1 MCLESLKTTQHKE
14 NLSLHFTLQ
23 PCTWGD
29 EPLLSFDPVTSPVC
43 MMSTSV
49 RDPPQRRRSLGP
61 VSPKRIYRNL
71 SVRLRGRD
79 TPTEGEGSQGSNH
92 HSKVAANYLSLWEAV
107 ESGDVLAVQTLLCK
121 ERVSEGGERGAQR
134 ERDGVEE
141 RERAVNSVNEQGLV
155 PLDVAI
161 LTHNSPL
168 LHVLVKAGARHNPNL
183 SRPCDWSAK
192 LDGLVSLAERR
203 VEERRAELKA
213 HGVKLLTQTDTHR
226 ELRLWTL
233 RQELYTRM
241 RERFHTMEPPGPPS
255 AVGLQML
262 TDTALSVSITPP
274 QEHIASLITTYR
286 VEWSTCAGF
295 TPLTGCGFITDTKNH
310 VFHITGLS
318 TGVQYYVRV
327 CAYSIKGWGPPRNSS
342 PPSTT
347 PSSWRQCSSVKIR
360 GNNQE
365 AAMRK
370 LLEQIREPTYRGY
383 CTENPRQLNSA
394 KRMSMSRGLKQFF
407 HSATKFV
414 RLLQRGA
421 YLAVVFYQK
430 DNILVTAEDQ
440 LPLVEIQCCSTSITQ
455 DFLWFAKLSCAW
467 QQVSW
472 LQQAM
477 SSSLSSSSSL
487 LQNRHCILRAINQ
500 LQSSLGSVDL
510 GQVYFEPLKD
520 HQGNVLLVTLRE
532 VVTSFTPADPHL
544 HWSSLKHL
552 EARWSRT
559 HLLPEPTAVDTLTQQ
574 LRRKLEYHRRSLQ
587 RAQPGLY
594 VGILKLCSSVEQL
607 RVLVPQRLP
616 NLLFNT
622 RVRNNTHVSR
632 EEWSW
637 LQRHLMGGVVTESP
651 GHEADGLIDNAGVK
665 EFVRDLRT
673 AVTQLLTKLNIPLH
687 RAYQYRLYTQ
697 ELVQVGDEI
706 SLLLLLPP
714 SEEFSSSFWPLE
726 GVLDP
731 GLTMPLHIFELVHFW
746 AYSRDLLSLY
756 CQAWVRLELDA
767 YLAQQALREALDS
780 KEVSESRERLSHIT
794 QLSQSVEAVWRERR
808 WIMDVMQ
815 CVRSRQRLGAVP
827 LHLIMGSQ
835 PIKSPHEEEVE
846 QQLHLSQTHTH
857 VLSTTDTVSSSDTH
871 THAGATAP
879 VDIPGISEVT
889 ENERTHLCMSP
900 SSYLTCTAIS
910 QSIPDTHHY
919 GNEPSNHSSGTF
931 HHSGNGIHHIHS
943 CPEFSAFPSSSLS
956 ISEEEKE
963 EKEDKEQNLGEE
975 TVELLENLNFQE
987 ENMELMSD
995 LELVL
1000 ENKDH
1005 TDLYANS
1012 VKNTDLES
1020 VQAPNQAF
1028 FCQNAFRN
1036 GDPDSALED
1045 ANCAAICA
1053 STVRKPDL
1061 EAVLLDTHHPTNCTT
1076 VVTYTD
1082 LESVHSANEIANAIR
1097 NVDLKTDHCA
1107 NAVLNTDLGSAYC
1120 TYAFRDTDLKL
1131 VHCVN
1136 EDRDTDLELVHQA
1149 NAVGDTDLE
1158 TVHCANVVRDTDL
1171 ESVLEVSVCVRTTER
1186 AAEEQQVT
1194 TRKHELETVCYT
1206 YVTRSTDLESIH
1218 CANAVIN
1225 TDLKTAHCAN
1235 ALRDTDLELVHC
1247 DNANRHTD
1255 LELVHCDNAVTNADL
1270 ELVCCANTV
1279 INMDLGSVHC
1289 ANTVTDSDQKSVYC
1303 ANADRDAKIELVH
1316 CGNSGRDTDPQ
1327 SLDCANAVRDTDPE
1341 SDQCVNAVRDT
1352 VLESIQCANAVRGS
1366 DPELVCCA
1374 NAVKDTPPE
1383 SVQCANAVRDTDPES
1398 VCCANAVK
1406 DSDLQS
1412 VQCANAVRDNDPESD
1427 QCVNAVRDTVLESI
1441 QCANA
1446 VRDTDPESVHYANAV
1461 RDSDLESV
1469 QCANAVRDTDP
1480 ESVHYG
1486 NAVRDSDLESVQ
1498 CANAVRDTDP
1508 ESAHYANAVRDSDLE
1523 SVQYA
1528 NANRETDPE
1537 SAHCANAVRD
1547 SDLESVQYAN
1557 ANRDTDPESAHCA
1570 YAVRDSDVE
1579 SVQCVIGETDL
1590 ESVLE
1595 ASVYVGGIERSAT
1608 VPQLTMTGCSLPTR
1622 ILVEWVTTSSS
1633 QEVKQ

>member
-1 MCLESLKTTQHKE
+1 
-14 NLSLHFTLQ
+14 
-23 PCTWGD
+23 
-29 EPLLSFDPVTSPVC
+29 

-79 TPTEGEGSQGSNH
+79 APTEGEGCEGLHH
-92 HSKVAANYLSLWEAV
+92 HSKVSTN
-107 ESGDVLAVQTLLCK
+107 
-121 ERVSEGGERGAQR
+121 
-134 ERDGVEE
+134 
-141 RERAVNSVNEQGLV
+141 
-155 PLDVAI
+155 
-161 LTHNSPL
+161 
-168 LHVLVKAGARHNPNL
+168 
-183 SRPCDWSAK
+183 

-203 VEERRAELKA
+203 VEERRVELKA

-233 RQELYTRM
+233 RQELYKRM
-241 RERFHTMEPPGPPS
+241 RERFHMMEPPGPPS

-286 VEWSTCAGF
+286 VEWSTCACF
-295 TPLTGCGFITDTKNH
+295 TPLTGCGFITDTKNP

-360 GNNQE
+360 GNSQE

-520 HQGNVLLVTLRE
+520 RQGNVLLVTLRE

-637 LQRHLMGGVVTESP
+637 LQRHSMGGVVTGSP
-651 GHEADGLIDNAGVK
+651 GDGADGLIDNAGVK
-665 EFVRDLRT
+665 EFVRDLRA
-673 AVTQLLTKLNIPLH
+673 AVTQLLTKLNIPFH

-714 SEEFSSSFWPLE
+714 SEEFSSTFWPLE
-726 GVLDP
+726 GVQDP

-794 QLSQSVEAVWRERR
+794 QLSQNVEAVWRERR

-835 PIKSPHEEEVE
+835 PIKSPHEEEEE

-857 VLSTTDTVSSSDTH
+857 TLSTTDTVSSSGTH
-871 THAGATAP
+871 THTGVTAP

-889 ENERTHLCMSP
+889 ESERTHLCMSP

-910 QSIPDTHHY
+910 QSIPDTRHY

-963 EKEDKEQNLGEE
+963 EKEDLGEE

-987 ENMELMSD
+987 ENMEL
-995 LELVL
+995 
-1000 ENKDH
+1000 
-1005 TDLYANS
+1005 
-1012 VKNTDLES
+1012 
-1020 VQAPNQAF
+1020 
-1028 FCQNAFRN
+1028 
-1036 GDPDSALED
+1036 
-1045 ANCAAICA
+1045 I
-1053 STVRKPDL
+1053 
-1061 EAVLLDTHHPTNCTT
+1061 
-1076 VVTYTD
+1076 
-1082 LESVHSANEIANAIR
+1082 
-1097 NVDLKTDHCA
+1097 
-1107 NAVLNTDLGSAYC
+1107 
-1120 TYAFRDTDLKL
+1120 
-1131 VHCVN
+1131 
-1136 EDRDTDLELVHQA
+1136 
-1149 NAVGDTDLE
+1149 
-1158 TVHCANVVRDTDL
+1158 
-1171 ESVLEVSVCVRTTER
+1171 
-1186 AAEEQQVT
+1186 
-1194 TRKHELETVCYT
+1194 
-1206 YVTRSTDLESIH
+1206 
-1218 CANAVIN
+1218 
-1225 TDLKTAHCAN
+1225 
-1235 ALRDTDLELVHC
+1235 
-1247 DNANRHTD
+1247 
-1255 LELVHCDNAVTNADL
+1255 
-1270 ELVCCANTV
+1270 
-1279 INMDLGSVHC
+1279 
-1289 ANTVTDSDQKSVYC
+1289 
-1303 ANADRDAKIELVH
+1303 
-1316 CGNSGRDTDPQ
+1316 
-1327 SLDCANAVRDTDPE
+1327 
-1341 SDQCVNAVRDT
+1341 
-1352 VLESIQCANAVRGS
+1352 
-1366 DPELVCCA
+1366 
-1374 NAVKDTPPE
+1374 
-1383 SVQCANAVRDTDPES
+1383 
-1398 VCCANAVK
+1398 
-1406 DSDLQS
+1406 
-1412 VQCANAVRDNDPESD
+1412 
-1427 QCVNAVRDTVLESI
+1427 
-1441 QCANA
+1441 
-1446 VRDTDPESVHYANAV
+1446 
-1461 RDSDLESV
+1461 
-1469 QCANAVRDTDP
+1469 
-1480 ESVHYG
+1480 
-1486 NAVRDSDLESVQ
+1486 
-1498 CANAVRDTDP
+1498 
-1508 ESAHYANAVRDSDLE
+1508 
-1523 SVQYA
+1523 
-1528 NANRETDPE
+1528 
-1537 SAHCANAVRD
+1537 
-1547 SDLESVQYAN
+1547 
-1557 ANRDTDPESAHCA
+1557 
-1570 YAVRDSDVE
+1570 
-1579 SVQCVIGETDL
+1579 
-1590 ESVLE
+1590 
-1595 ASVYVGGIERSAT
+1595 GIERSAT

-1622 ILVEWVTTSSS
+1622 SLVEWLTSSSS
-1633 QEVKQ
+1633 QEVEQ